1 MSWITILGLTAGA
14 ISTFSGLPQII
25 KIVTTRKTRDLSLIT
40 LIMLFTSSVLWLA
53 YGIAVRDLPLIAT
66 NAVASVFSSSA
77 LVFKLIYK

>member
-40 LIMLFTSSVLWLA
+40 LIMLCTSSVLWLA